1 MDDRIFSG
9 GIVIAVL
16 ALLLALMYLGWRRRQ
31 RSQSDLP
38 RPLAVPDR
46 AGNELLS
53 IDALYVASTLADEPL
68 NRVAVAGLG
77 YRARATVAVFDGG
90 IVLEIAGEPDA
101 FLPASDLVGVDRS
114 TWTIDRVV
122 ESRGLVRLSWLL
134 GDTAIDSFF
143 RVTEPADPSALI
155 GAIETIIQ
163 TPAGVGNEEN

>member
-1 MDDRIFSG
+1 MDDRIFAG
-9 GIVIAVL
+9 AIVIAVL
-16 ALLLALMYLGWRRRQ
+16 ALLLALMCLGWRRRQ
-31 RSQSDLP
+31 RSQSGLP

-77 YRARATVAVFDGG
+77 YRARATVAVFDDG
-90 IVLEIAGEPDA
+90 IVLAIAGEPDA
-101 FLPASDLVGVDRS
+101 FLPANDLVGVARS